1 MTENVVSIV
10 DSLLHHAI
18 EKRATD
24 VHLEPRR
31 DELTIRM
38 RVDGV
43 LLPFHT
49 LPKNLQPAII
59 SRIKIIAGMDIAES
73 RLPQDGRID
82 FRHND
87 DTLQLRIS
95 TLPTL
100 HGEKIAI
107 RILHRA
113 KNVYRLEELGM
124 TVKQMAATRQILEE
138 PQGLLLLVG
147 PTGCGKT
154 TTLFACLAELAERP
168 VNISSIEDP
177 IEYTLSEVNQTQI
190 HPKIGLTFAQGLRAM
205 LRQDPDVIV
214 IGEIRDSETAEIAL
228 QSASTG
234 HLVITTLH
242 TENAKTAETR
252 LHQLGISHEHRE
264 ATRASIISQRLL
276 RTLCPKCNGSH
287 CENCQETGF
296 QGRTGIY
303 EINSKMVES
312 AEDLWEEAEKR
323 VKEGKTTI
331 EEIYRVLGRFH
342 ISSENIRDAR
352 PTTR

>member
-1 MTENVVSIV
+1 MTENIVGIV
-10 DSLLHHAI
+10 DFLLHHAI
-18 EKRATD
+18 DQRATD

-31 DELTIRM
+31 DELTVRM

-49 LPKNLQPAII
+49 LPKNLVAQTI

-82 FRHND
+82 FRHNE

-124 TVKQMAATRQILEE
+124 SAPQMEVTRQILHE

-177 IEYTLSEVNQTQI
+177 IEYTLPEVNQTQI
-190 HPKIGLTFAQGLRAM
+190 HPKIGLTFAHGLRAM
-205 LRQDPDVIV
+205 LRQDPDIIV
-214 IGEIRDSETAEIAL
+214 IGEIRDHETAEIAL

-242 TENAKTAETR
+242 TENAKTAITR
-252 LHQLGISHEHRE
+252 LNQLGVSYDSFR

-276 RTLCPKCNGSH
+276 RTVCSQCNGTH
-287 CENCQETGF
+287 CDSCRETGYL
-296 QGRTGIY
+296 GRLGIF
-303 EINSKMVES
+303 EIKSGLHATSEN
-312 AEDLWEEAEKR
+312 LWNEAQDR
-323 VKEGKTTI
+323 VRGGMTTI
-331 EEIYRVLGRFH
+331 EEVYRVLGRFH
-342 ISSENIRDAR
+342 ASSAKSRAAR